1 MHPGFFLEKAVITV
15 EYAEKKLQRGAA
27 CFLRD
32 DGIGLVGRKRGGSR
46 KSERCLAILIHT
58 SKIYLL
64 FLSKNAI
71 VWEVMLSSE
80 QTSYKMILKIKLI
93 YIVFFA

>member
-1 MHPGFFLEKAVITV
+1 MRA
-15 EYAEKKLQRGAA
+15 
-27 CFLRD
+27 
-32 DGIGLVGRKRGGSR
+32 DGIGLVGRKRGWIG
-46 KSERCLAILIHT
+46 KLERCLTILIHT
-58 SKIYLL
+58 AKINLL